1 MQNAITEDSHNGIA
15 AVLKTAGRKPV
26 GVRIPRPPLLQFYFF
41 LYMIKYIFI
50 LPFPL
55 FLLSC
60 SSSTE
65 PQDESNAYCYY
76 VIDGDS
82 YRCIY
87 ENDSVEVRLLYV
99 DCYETYYS
107 ERLTKQAERN
117 NISLDS
123 ALKLGLE
130 AKRFVKDL
138 IEGKNI
144 ELIRIDDEP
153 DKDVYGRLLR
163 VVRYEGRRL
172 DSILLKNGLAFEYE
186 PF

>member
-1 MQNAITEDSHNGIA
+1 
-15 AVLKTAGRKPV
+15 
-26 GVRIPRPPLLQFYFF
+26 
-41 LYMIKYIFI
+41 
-50 LPFPL
+50 
-55 FLLSC
+55 
-60 SSSTE
+60 
-65 PQDESNAYCYY
+65 
-76 VIDGDS
+76 
-82 YRCIY
+82 
-87 ENDSVEVRLLYV
+87 VEVRLLYV

-163 VVRYEGRRL
+163 VVRYEGSRL